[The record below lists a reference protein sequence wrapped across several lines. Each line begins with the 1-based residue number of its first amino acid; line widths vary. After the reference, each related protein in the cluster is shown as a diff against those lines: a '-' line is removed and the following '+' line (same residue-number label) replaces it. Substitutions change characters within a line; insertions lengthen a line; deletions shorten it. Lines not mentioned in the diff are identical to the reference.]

1 MRAYRRAYGRTR
13 LTRAQCTAALC
24 SQAVSDIIRTTLGPR
39 SMLKMLLDASGGAS
53 LRRAAAC
60 ALAGKRCA
68 WRLARV
74 ASLTRAGTP
83 LPPPAAQASC

>member
-1 MRAYRRAYGRTR
+1 VW
-13 LTRAQCTAALC
+13 QCGAALR

-39 SMLKMLLDASGGAS
+39 SMLKMLLDASGGAW
-53 LRRAAAC
+53 LRRAALC
-60 ALAGKRCA
+60 APGRERVA

-74 ASLTRAGTP
+74 ASLTRAATP